1 MQKLSIVIP
10 VYNTAL
16 YLKECLESIISQTY
30 SEIEII
36 CVDDCST
43 DNSAD
48 IIREYAAKDSRVKYI
63 KHTENKKQGAAR
75 NTGIDAASGKYITF
89 IDSDDYLS
97 DKYVYEKCINLMEKH
112 NADIITFSFT
122 SFDTKNNIEK
132 YTNVLKN
139 LPEKC
144 NVDSRNMREVGVT
157 VWNKIFKLEDIK
169 KVRFPEGMKY
179 EDIPFWY
186 NFVLTIKPV
195 SYNTSESFLRYRI
208 HPEQTTQHIKN
219 NIEMPD
225 MYIYLWEDILIK
237 HRATK
242 EYHQNYIDLLNDLLF
257 QYYVSCSEEYKA
269 GYRKKVKELFKIIT
283 PVIPDINTKLNMR
296 YYAFFIDD
304 DNIRNEYLKA
314 IEVFKKTKYRPVRPS
329 VILYKI
335 QRELSR
341 IVNHIKG
348 NKNG

>member
-16 YLKECLESIISQTY
+16 YLKECLESIINQTY
-30 SEIEII
+30 SSIEII
-36 CVDDCST
+36 CVDDCSS

-48 IIREYAAKDSRVKYI
+48 IIKEYAAKDSRIKYI
-63 KHTENKKQGAAR
+63 KHSENKKQGAAR

-97 DKYVYEKCINLMEKH
+97 DKYVYETCINLMEKH
-112 NADIITFSFT
+112 NTDIITFSFT
-122 SFDTKNNIEK
+122 SFDTKNNTEK

-157 VWNKIFKLEDIK
+157 VWNKIFKL
-169 KVRFPEGMKY
+169 

-225 MYIYLWEDILIK
+225 MYIYLWGCILIK

-341 IVNHIKG
+341 IVNRIKG

>member
-1 MQKLSIVIP
+1 MHKLSIVIP
-10 VYNTAL
+10 VYNTAE
-16 YLKECLESIISQTY
+16 YLTECLDSIINQTY
-30 SEIEII
+30 SNIEII
-36 CVDDCST
+36 CVDDCT
-43 DNSAD
+43 PDNSAE
-48 IIREYAAKDSRVKYI
+48 IIKEYAAKDNRIKYI
-63 KHTENKKQGAAR
+63 KHSENKKQGAAR

-97 DKYVYEKCINLMEKH
+97 YKYVYEKCISLMEKN

-122 SFDTKNNIEK
+122 SFDAENNTEK

-144 NVDSRNMREVGVT
+144 NVDSKNMREVGVT
-157 VWNKIFKLEDIK
+157 VWNKIFKLDDIK

-195 SYNTSESFLRYRI
+195 SYNISESFLRYRI
-208 HPEQTTQHIKN
+208 HSEQTTQHTKN

-225 MYIYLWEDILIK
+225 MFIYLWNILVK
-237 HRATK
+237 HKAEK
-242 EYHQNYIDLLNDLLF
+242 EYHQNYIDLLNDLLY

-269 GYRKKVKELFKIIT
+269 EYRKKVQELFKIIT

-304 DNIRNEYLKA
+304 DNIRDEYLKA
-314 IEVFKKTKYRPVRPS
+314 IEVFEKTKYRPVKPS
-329 VILYKI
+329 IFLYKI
-335 QRELSR
+335 KREFSR
-341 IVNHIKG
+341 IVSQIQGK
-348 NKNG
+348 KNG